1 MRDIILTSRFYD
13 ASATQAADLRAAFY
27 ANGPS
32 GQCESFRGQRD
43 AAAEFVV
50 DAKSFPALGRLR
62 RPTMQQSQR
71 NFAPQPPQLHI
82 LGRTE

>member
-1 MRDIILTSRFYD
+1 MRNIIWTSHFYD
-13 ASATQAADLRAAFY
+13 ASATQAHADLRAAFY

-32 GQCESFRGQRD
+32 GQCESFRGRD

-50 DAKSFPALGRLR
+50 DGKSFPALGRLR

-71 NFAPQPPQLHI
+71 NFAPQPPQRHI